1 MNNFDEVTTVMK
13 QIETLSVTLG
23 HPILS
28 TDYYVEDLGCK
39 HQWPK
44 QLPKGYIAVYFF
56 FEGDVA
62 LKIGKANAKSKAR
75 FTSQHYRINTTKSTL
90 AKSLMNDSDRHFD
103 DAGEVK
109 NWMLNNLQRI
119 NVLIKE
125 DKGKAATELV
135 EAIMHYRFRPT
146 YEGSI

>member
-1 MNNFDEVTTVMK
+1 MINAVKDTMK
-13 QIETLSVTLG
+13 QIENLSATLG
-23 HPILS
+23 YPILPS
-28 TDYYVEDLGCK
+28 DYYVEDLGCP
-39 HQWPK
+39 HTIPK
-44 QLPKGYIAVYFF
+44 RLPEGCIAVYFF

-75 FTSQHYRINTTKSTL
+75 YTYQHYEINTTKSSL
-90 AKSLMNDSDRHFD
+90 AKSLMNDPNRHFN
-103 DAGEVK
+103 DAADVK

-135 EAIMHYRFRPT
+135 EAIMHYKFRPT
-146 YEGSI
+146 YEGAL